1 MAYITNM
8 AELLFIRVA
17 DKSYARTYDE
27 IVEEIL
33 GKYGSFYLGISM
45 SITLLLGNAG
55 HLQVVSSILYEII
68 L

>member
-45 SITLLLGNAG
+45 SITLLLGNA